1 MKIIKDIN
9 LSLDYIN
16 SLRENT
22 YSNIKTSGNDYFEKQ
37 YSVEEYVKKII
48 ELTKSKGDD
57 FLFEL
62 SSKVDGKKFD
72 NLQISSKELEKSID
86 KISKEERIL
95 IENTI
100 DRIEAFQKKTL
111 IKNWFNDF
119 NILVIFY

>member
-72 NLQISSKELEKSID
+72 NLQISSKELKKSND
-86 KISKEERIL
+86 K
-95 IENTI
+95 
-100 DRIEAFQKKTL
+100 AA
-111 IKNWFNDF
+111 
-119 NILVIFY
+119 